1 MFAESANP
9 LDYMSPLWT
18 VMIVLLVLAVVAY
31 LVARPLHKYLTDKKT
46 ERIISEAKL
55 DSGIDEEK
63 TQDTSGGKEK
73 EEEERKE
80 EAEKDAKED
89 G

>member
-1 MFAESANP
+1 MFADSTNP

-31 LVARPLHKYLTDKKT
+31 LVAKPLHKYLTDKKT
-46 ERIISEAKL
+46 EKIISEAKL
-55 DSGIDEEK
+55 DSGIDEDK
-63 TQDTSGGKEK
+63 TQDTSGKQE
-73 EEEERKE
+73 KE

>member
-1 MFAESANP
+1 MFAESTNP
-9 LDYMSPLWT
+9 VDYMSPLWT

-46 ERIISEAKL
+46 EKIISEARL
-55 DSGIDEEK
+55 DADEPEK
-63 TQDTSGGKEK
+63 EKEK
-73 EEEERKE
+73 EEEKKE
-80 EAEKDAKED
+80 

>member
-1 MFAESANP
+1 MFAESTNP

-18 VMIVLLVLAVVAY
+18 VLIVLLVLAVVAY

-55 DSGIDEEK
+55 DGGIDDEK
-63 TQDTSGGKEK
+63 TQDTGGKPEK
-73 EEEERKE
+73 EEEGKG
-80 EAEKDAKED
+80 EAEKDTKED